1 MSYGI
6 PLDTPNRK
14 LQAFLASAAAT
25 TNPTVTVYFYDTLSQ
40 TKAEVSEPKRAP
52 QFTVLSGTTETDICA
67 APAQGTTRNIVGIHI
82 YNPDTASVT
91 VTVCIDD
98 SGTNRILRKETLLPS
113 SSLSWTP
120 DYGWENSGSS
130 SSGITVFAQS
140 AVAVSGAADANE
152 NTLATI
158 TIPGGTIGANGS
170 VRIWTSW
177 TLTNSVN
184 NKTMRIRLGGISGTQ
199 FMAYIAT
206 TSASFNAVRSISNRN
221 SQSSQVGSMP
231 IGSSSFD
238 ISTGSLPTGTVD
250 TSIDQTLVI
259 TGQKATAG
267 ETLTLERYLVEIIKV

>member
-98 SGTNRILRKETLLPS
+98 SGTNRILRKETLVPS
-113 SSLSWTP
+113 ASLSWTP

-130 SSGITVFAQS
+130 SSGVRVLAQS
-140 AVAVSGAADANE
+140 AVAVSGAADTAE

-158 TIPGGTIGANGS
+158 SIAGGLMAANDYLEIHTAWTVTNNANAKTAR
-170 VRIWTSW
+170 VRFS
-177 TLTNSVN
+177 
-184 NKTMRIRLGGISGTQ
+184 GISGTE
-199 FMAYIAT
+199 FLS
-206 TSASFNAVRSISNRN
+206 TSLASAASARYLTSICNVN
-221 SQSSQVGSMP
+221 SVSSQKGGGPAGGQVG
-231 IGSSSFD
+231 
-238 ISTGSLPTGTVD
+238 TGA
-250 TSIDQTLVI
+250 TSIPTSSVNTALDTTLLI
-259 TGQKATAG
+259 TCQKGTAG
-267 ETLTLERYLVEIIKV
+267 DTFTLERYSVVLVKV